1 MSIEALL
8 AENTALKAA
17 LALRDQALAARD
29 EELAKLRS
37 EVEEI
42 RRLLKRNS
50 TNSSAPP
57 SSDPPGVGRSKKPK
71 SGKKRG
77 GQPGHRGSFR
87 ARVPDERIDHHVPV
101 PIDGPCGNCGSCE
114 VTGRGVGR
122 RHQTVELPEIRAVVT
137 QYELERGRCA
147 CCKRRRSAA
156 PPAEMPAG
164 CMGPRAQALVAT
176 LTGTFGLSRR
186 DAEQFLSEVLG
197 IDVSLGTVS
206 ATEKFVSEAV
216 APLHQEAMAALR
228 RQPVA
233 GVDETGH
240 RREGKRATTWVGTS
254 PEVAVFLAGMSRA
267 RDVFF
272 QLFGESFAG
281 VITTDRYVVYDVI
294 PPERRQLCWAHLKR
308 AFKALL
314 DEGGDAV
321 RVGRRL
327 LDNTKT
333 VLKAVRAHR
342 AGALSGPELTRT
354 IDASKREMCWL
365 LSDNRHLPG
374 MRTILEAFVLTPES
388 VWNFTTRNDLDATNN
403 MAERDLRRFV
413 IWRKTS
419 FGSQSERGDRFIE
432 RMLTVVTTC
441 RKQGQGLFE
450 LIVGATRAKLLHHA
464 APKLLPEPGA

>member
-1 MSIEALL
+1 
-8 AENTALKAA
+8 
-17 LALRDQALAARD
+17 
-29 EELAKLRS
+29 
-37 EVEEI
+37 
-42 RRLLKRNS
+42 
-50 TNSSAPP
+50 
-57 SSDPPGVGRSKKPK
+57 
-71 SGKKRG
+71 
-77 GQPGHRGSFR
+77 
-87 ARVPDERIDHHVPV
+87 
-101 PIDGPCGNCGSCE
+101 
-114 VTGRGVGR
+114 
-122 RHQTVELPEIRAVVT
+122 
-137 QYELERGRCA
+137 
-147 CCKRRRSAA
+147 
-156 PPAEMPAG
+156 
-164 CMGPRAQALVAT
+164 MGPRAQALVAT

-197 IDVSLGTVS
+197 IDISLGTVS
-206 ATEKFVSEAV
+206 ATEKIVSEAV

-342 AGALSGPELTRT
+342 AGALAAADFTRT
-354 IDASKREMCWL
+354 IDASKREMRWL

-374 MRTILEAFVLTPES
+374 MRTILEAGGL
-388 VWNFTTRNDLDATNN
+388 NGHDL
-403 MAERDLRRFV
+403 L
-413 IWRKTS
+413 
-419 FGSQSERGDRFIE
+419 
-432 RMLTVVTTC
+432 
-441 RKQGQGLFE
+441 GL
-450 LIVGATRAKLLHHA
+450 
-464 APKLLPEPGA
+464 PGA